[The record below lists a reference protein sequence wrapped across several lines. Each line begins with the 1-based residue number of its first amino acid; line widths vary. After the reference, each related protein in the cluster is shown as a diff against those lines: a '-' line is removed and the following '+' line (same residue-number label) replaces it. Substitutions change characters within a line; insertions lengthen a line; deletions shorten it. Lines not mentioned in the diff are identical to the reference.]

1 MEIIKSIETIRS
13 RIKIRFESGWE
24 VWLNKNCVPPF
35 PLLEGFSVNRE
46 SFLKFILLHQY
57 PSALNTAVAMLA
69 RRSCSQKE
77 ITNRL
82 HFHHY
87 DEEVISLVICKLNK
101 EKLLNDED
109 FTSQWVQSRM
119 KKYGASRIKQ
129 ELRLKG
135 IDTETA
141 SAALE
146 ELYSEDEQFENA
158 VAFAKRKIKSIPA
171 EKGRGNIFQ
180 TVTGMLIRK
189 GFSWDIAKKAVNHV
203 LSLSDPE
210 Q

>member
-1 MEIIKSIETIRS
+1 MEIIKSSETIRG
-13 RIKIRFESGWE
+13 RIKICFESGWE
-24 VWLNKNCVPPF
+24 VWLNKNSVPPF
-35 PLLEGFSVNRE
+35 PLLEGSPVNRE
-46 SFLKFILLHQY
+46 SFLKYILLHQY

-77 ITNRL
+77 IEDRL
-82 HFHHY
+82 YYHHY
-87 DEEVISLVICKLNK
+87 DEEVVSLVVCKLNK

-135 IDTETA
+135 IDTDTA

-158 VAFAKRKIKSIPA
+158 VALAKRKIKSIPV
-171 EKGRGNIFQ
+171 EKERGKIFQ
-180 TVTGMLIRK
+180 SVTGMLIRK
-189 GFSWDIAKKAVNHV
+189 GFSWDMAKKAVNHA
-203 LSLSDPE
+203 LSLTDPE
-210 Q
+210 E

>member
-1 MEIIKSIETIRS
+1 
-13 RIKIRFESGWE
+13 
-24 VWLNKNCVPPF
+24 
-35 PLLEGFSVNRE
+35 
-46 SFLKFILLHQY
+46 
-57 PSALNTAVAMLA
+57 
-69 RRSCSQKE
+69 
-77 ITNRL
+77 
-82 HFHHY
+82 
-87 DEEVISLVICKLNK
+87 
-101 EKLLNDED
+101 
-109 FTSQWVQSRM
+109 M

-158 VAFAKRKIKSIPA
+158 VSFAKRKIKSIPA